1 MKKLLLGAA
10 VLGMMMSAGSIAARA
25 EYAAIAIGGNGW
37 GWADGYS
44 TMERA
49 RAEAKRQCR
58 SMGGSCE
65 ATVAEQSG
73 WYYSAGYCDGM
84 PYAGTSP
91 QGWWRSDEIVAWKGS
106 RDGNYNCSIEVQR

>member
-1 MKKLLLGAA
+1 MKKLLMTSMFAA
-10 VLGMMMSAGSIAARA
+10 LVLSASSVAARA
-25 EYAAIAIGGNGW
+25 DYAAIAIGGNGW

-49 RAEAKRQCR
+49 RAAAKQNCR

-73 WYYSAGYCDGM
+73 WYYSAGYCNGM

-91 QGWWRSDEIVAWKGS
+91 QGWWRSDEIVQWKGS
-106 RDGNYNCSIEVQR
+106 RDGNYDCYIEVNK